1 MDGADGV
8 GVGARVTA
16 EGGEGGE
23 VVGAGEETGGGF
35 EEGEIERV
43 GDVPC
48 AVVHEGREDWGVPEV
63 IAVGFAGGEEARVE
77 VRGGGGGGHDAD
89 FRWEVDIEGAEPCGW
104 VHAAGI
110 GDVEVG
116 DLAIGVDTGV
126 SAAAAL
132 DGDWLGEDGGGGGFE
147 DVLDGA
153 AAGL

>member
-1 MDGADGV
+1 M
-8 GVGARVTA
+8 
-16 EGGEGGE
+16 
-23 VVGAGEETGGGF
+23 
-35 EEGEIERV
+35 
-43 GDVPC
+43 
-48 AVVHEGREDWGVPEV
+48 
-63 IAVGFAGGEEARVE
+63 E

-89 FRWEVDIEGAEPCGW
+89 FRGQVDIEGTEPCGW

-116 DLAIGVDTGV
+116 DLAIGVDTGIG
-126 SAAAAL
+126 AAAAL